1 MFYVEYSTSKGC
13 FSMPKPTKE
22 EAENFA
28 KLVKSLK
35 GLYFTRIREDKETV
49 ITETDKT
56 TPVTLDDYEID
67 WGRVKDY

>member
-1 MFYVEYSTSKGC
+1 MFFVEYSTGKGN
-13 FSMPKPTKE
+13 FVMQKPTKE

-56 TPVTLDDYEID
+56 APTTFDNFKID
-67 WGRVKDY
+67 MG